1 MTQHANENG
10 SHVGHDESRRSFLK
24 RGAAGLVA
32 VGAASFV
39 RPAGAIGRGG
49 SAVTVEG
56 NKVLVGGVSFKIR
69 GLRLSN
75 ALVSDKATTDLVE
88 RGLDR
93 YRRYGVNM
101 ISVYVMGSRFGDVKG
116 FNRDGSLNPVYAQRL
131 ARIIEACEA
140 RGMIVLVGCLY
151 WGGSAAKVELEHWT
165 QTDAN
170 QAVFNTVKWLAKNNY
185 TNVFVDPDNEG
196 MAHVAKGFDIG
207 KMIDAGHAA
216 NPRMVM
222 AYNFLDWPPANAD
235 ILIHFSP
242 PTGLGAGGA
251 RLVRPYV
258 ETEGSPLSYMT
269 GEDYWG
275 PYSRG
280 ARTDNYI
287 NIGVYTYKM
296 KKAQKMRT
304 TWGIENET
312 GYVLASTWMQ
322 AADAP
327 YDSPGGSG
335 TKDDPGVRWWLEYI
349 SERHRARQKLVSR
362 SGLW

>member
-1 MTQHANENG
+1 MTRHTNENG
-10 SHVGHDESRRSFLK
+10 SLVDHDESRRSFLK
-24 RGAAGLVA
+24 LGAAGLVA

-39 RPAGAIGRGG
+39 KPAGAIGRGG
-49 SAVTVEG
+49 AAVTVEG

-69 GLRLSN
+69 GLRLAN
-75 ALVSDKATTDLVE
+75 ALMSDKATTDLVE

-93 YRRYGVNM
+93 HRSYGVNM

-116 FNRDGSLNPVYAQRL
+116 YNREGSLNPVYEQRL

-151 WGGSAAKVELEHWT
+151 WGGSAAKADLEHWT
-165 QTDAN
+165 QADAN
-170 QAVFNTVKWLAKNNY
+170 QAVFNTVKWLAENDY

-222 AYNFLDWPPANAD
+222 AYNFLDWPPGNAD

-242 PTGLGAGGA
+242 PTGPGAGGA

-304 TWGIENET
+304 TWGIENEA
-312 GYVLASTWMQ
+312 GYVLASTWLQ

-335 TKDDPGVRWWLEYI
+335 TEDDPGVRWWLEYI
-349 SERHRARQKLVSR
+349 SERHRA
-362 SGLW
+362 

>member
-1 MTQHANENG
+1 MTQHPNENG
-10 SHVGHDESRRSFLK
+10 SPVGHDESRRSFLK
-24 RGAAGLVA
+24 LGAAGLA
-32 VGAASFV
+32 ATGATSFA
-39 RPAGAIGRGG
+39 RPAAALGQGR

-56 NKVLVGGVSFKIR
+56 KKVLVGGVPITIR

-75 ALVSDKATTDLVE
+75 ALMSDKATTVLVE

-93 YRRYGVNM
+93 YRGYGVNM

-116 FNRDGSLNPVYAQRL
+116 YNRDASLNPVHTQRL
-131 ARIIEACEA
+131 ARIIEACAA

-151 WGGSAAKVELEHWT
+151 WGGSAAKADLDHWT
-165 QTDAN
+165 QADADR
-170 QAVFNTVKWLAKNNY
+170 AVFNTVKWLTENGY

-222 AYNFLDWPPANAD
+222 AYNFLDWPPPNAD
-235 ILIHFSP
+235 ILVHFSP
-242 PTGLGAGGA
+242 PTGVAANGA

-258 ETEGSPLSYMT
+258 ETEGAPLSYMS
-269 GEDYWG
+269 GVDYWG

-280 ARTDNYI
+280 TRTDNYV
-287 NIGVYTYKM
+287 NIGIYTYKM
-296 KKAQKMRT
+296 KEAQKMRA
-304 TWGIENET
+304 TWGIENEA
-312 GYVLASTWMQ
+312 GYVLASSWLQ
-322 AADAP
+322 APDAP

-335 TKDDPGVRWWLEYI
+335 SKDDPGVRWWLEYI
-349 SERHRARQKLVSR
+349 RERHGA
-362 SGLW
+362 